1 MHWALYPHTYTLYGY
16 SEPGGLEARKPYL
29 ATGQVEII
37 GGRMAF
43 LHATLRNGQPLGPRD
58 WRDVARLL
66 AAETPCTQIM
76 AERSGELVTWR
87 IARVPLR

>member
-16 SEPGGLEARKPYL
+16 PEPGGLEARKPYL

-37 GGRMAF
+37 GQRMAF
-43 LHATLRNGQPLGPRD
+43 IHATLRNGAPLVARD

-66 AAETPCTQIM
+66 ATETKCTQLM
-76 AERSGELVTWR
+76 AERGGEIVTWP